1 MAGFS
6 TTTRNLTRPAQLREA
21 VKEAAKKAKDAPTQI
36 ESYVLLAEVLLRLDR
51 KPDADK
57 VMDEMAKQEYKDHA
71 NSVKALQKYARYLL
85 LDGKYEEALKPAR
98 TVLELEP
105 EDPDALLIAGRCY
118 LATGK
123 YKTAEG
129 YLNRGIKADNRRD
142 LIYRLLAE
150 VKRLLGRGDEAIAVL
165 RLGLENTKGTSG
177 YSQILMEVFNA
188 NFREGKIND
197 AEKNVKELRGLGSEQ
212 GLSLKPQL
220 LEFVE
225 ARLKMMEGEW
235 KAAKEILVGVLPKL
249 HDEPGI
255 QKFAYLHLG
264 QCCQQLVES
273 DQQLLAYSA
282 AVKIDPN
289 FAPARIGLADIFVSR
304 NNFDA
309 AAEQYVALAG
319 GPHPD
324 PSALLSLA
332 RIRIMQQV
340 REDKEKRNWQPVD
353 NLLDLI
359 QKQYTLTSMHRVP
372 VSPCSGRKCN
382 WRKIFPRTRKSP
394 STTARRVPRRCCR
407 CGWL

>member
-1 MAGFS
+1 M
-6 TTTRNLTRPAQLREA
+6 
-21 VKEAAKKAKDAPTQI
+21 
-36 ESYVLLAEVLLRLDR
+36 RLDR

-225 ARLKMMEGEW
+225 C
-235 KAAKEILVGVLPKL
+235 V
-249 HDEPGI
+249 
-255 QKFAYLHLG
+255 
-264 QCCQQLVES
+264 
-273 DQQLLAYSA
+273 
-282 AVKIDPN
+282 
-289 FAPARIGLADIFVSR
+289 
-304 NNFDA
+304 
-309 AAEQYVALAG
+309 
-319 GPHPD
+319 
-324 PSALLSLA
+324 
-332 RIRIMQQV
+332 
-340 REDKEKRNWQPVD
+340 
-353 NLLDLI
+353 
-359 QKQYTLTSMHRVP
+359 
-372 VSPCSGRKCN
+372 
-382 WRKIFPRTRKSP
+382 
-394 STTARRVPRRCCR
+394 
-407 CGWL
+407 